1 MKIYFTR
8 HGLTEYNKERR
19 IQGLL
24 DSPLTLEGKEK
35 AKELGA
41 RLKDEGIE
49 IIYSSDQKRAM
60 DSAKIINEAL
70 KLDIIPDRKLREVSM
85 LSHEGMTWAES
96 VATDPD
102 REDLIMQRPDLF
114 NEGGIYPYRDALE
127 DAIAFIFEL
136 IKTNYEKVLVM
147 THGSKL
153 RVITTVLEGLDLKDT
168 NKVELIKGLSLK
180 IYDYNEGKF
189 KLLHDDE
196 DYDNFV

>member
-70 KLDIIPDRKLREVSM
+70 KLDIIPDRRLTEVSM

>member
-196 DYDNFV
+196 DYDNFL

>member
-35 AKELGA
+35 AKEVGA

-70 KLDIIPDRKLREVSM
+70 KLDIISDRRLREVSM

-153 RVITTVLEGLDLKDT
+153 RVITTVLEGRDLKDT

-180 IYDYNEGKF
+180 IYDYNEGRF